1 METVQDAPYEFQGVP
16 LTPAIAQALIRQL
29 FKGRLVERQIL
40 VDEVLREHVNRGGT
54 RASAQDVTT
63 VVKGALGALRE
74 AGDAVNPS
82 YGYWRIQGAV
92 TADSAPVEAAPA
104 PALEPE

>member
-40 VDEVLREHVNRGGT
+40 VDEVLREHVNRGGM
-54 RASAQDVTT
+54 RDGS
-63 VVKGALGALRE
+63 
-74 AGDAVNPS
+74 
-82 YGYWRIQGAV
+82 
-92 TADSAPVEAAPA
+92 
-104 PALEPE
+104 